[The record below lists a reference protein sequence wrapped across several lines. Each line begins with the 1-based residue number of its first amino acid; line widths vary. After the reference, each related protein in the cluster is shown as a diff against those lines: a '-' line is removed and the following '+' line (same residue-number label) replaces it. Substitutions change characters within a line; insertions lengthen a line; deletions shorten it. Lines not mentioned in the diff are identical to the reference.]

1 MGKHTD
7 QRDRTLCLARILYE
21 ETDEKHPMPMTEMIR
36 RLEEEGVAS
45 ERKSIY
51 RDLAAMNKQGFE
63 VAYRHGKT
71 GGWYLAGRP
80 LNLSELQTV
89 IDAVAVYR
97 WIPAALRASLLDK
110 LAGLFPRGQRQRRSG
125 RCWTASTPPCK
136 ASGHCVLS
144 RLCTTR
150 RGDGFSRSTLWWS
163 APRGC
168 CGLRRG
174 ITCWGGTIE
183 ANRWPSIA
191 RIGCLRCWSREC
203 PRRGP
208 IPTRHCGPQPPSASS
223 PTGGSGCG
231 FAAAALWRMKSSTVW
246 GQQSS

>member
-1 MGKHTD
+1 MPRKEGQKLKLL
-7 QRDRTLCLARILYE
+7 TLLEIFVR

-97 WIPAALRASLLDK
+97 WIPAALRASCR
-110 LAGLFPRGQRQRRSG
+110 PPQRR
-125 RCWTASTPPCK
+125 
-136 ASGHCVLS
+136 
-144 RLCTTR
+144 CTT
-150 RGDGFSRSTLWWS
+150 T
-163 APRGC
+163 
-168 CGLRRG
+168 
-174 ITCWGGTIE
+174 
-183 ANRWPSIA
+183 
-191 RIGCLRCWSREC
+191 
-203 PRRGP
+203 
-208 IPTRHCGPQPPSASS
+208 
-223 PTGGSGCG
+223 
-231 FAAAALWRMKSSTVW
+231 
-246 GQQSS
+246 

>member
-80 LNLSELQTV
+80 LNLSELQAV
-89 IDAVAVYR
+89 IDAVSVSF
-97 WIPAALRASLLDK
+97 PGDSAASCAARSRCR
-110 LAGLFPRGQRQRRSG
+110 PRG
-125 RCWTASTPPCK
+125 
-136 ASGHCVLS
+136 
-144 RLCTTR
+144 
-150 RGDGFSRSTLWWS
+150 
-163 APRGC
+163 
-168 CGLRRG
+168 
-174 ITCWGGTIE
+174 
-183 ANRWPSIA
+183 
-191 RIGCLRCWSREC
+191 
-203 PRRGP
+203 
-208 IPTRHCGPQPPSASS
+208 
-223 PTGGSGCG
+223 
-231 FAAAALWRMKSSTVW
+231 
-246 GQQSS
+246 

>member
-89 IDAVAVYR
+89 IDAVAGLPLDSSGAAGVSAGQAGR
-97 WIPAALRASLLDK
+97 ALSPGTARPAAPP
-110 LAGLFPRGQRQRRSG
+110 GL
-125 RCWTASTPPCK
+125 
-136 ASGHCVLS
+136 
-144 RLCTTR
+144 
-150 RGDGFSRSTLWWS
+150 
-163 APRGC
+163 
-168 CGLRRG
+168 
-174 ITCWGGTIE
+174 
-183 ANRWPSIA
+183 
-191 RIGCLRCWSREC
+191 
-203 PRRGP
+203 
-208 IPTRHCGPQPPSASS
+208 
-223 PTGGSGCG
+223 
-231 FAAAALWRMKSSTVW
+231 AAAPGGDSARGGPAGAGPRPHRPAKPAGTAFCLVCVRPGAETGFLGVHSG
-246 GQQSS
+246 GQPQGAAVV

>member
-80 LNLSELQTV
+80 LNLSELQAV

-110 LAGLFPRGQRQRRSG
+110 LAGLFPRGQRGQ
-125 RCWTASTPPCK
+125 
-136 ASGHCVLS
+136 
-144 RLCTTR
+144 
-150 RGDGFSRSTLWWS
+150 
-163 APRGC
+163 
-168 CGLRRG
+168 LRRPVSLPPQG
-174 ITCWGGTIE
+174 VTAPEEVRQVLDRVHT
-183 ANRWPSIA
+183 ALQSQRA
-191 RIGCLRCWSREC
+191 LRFVS
-203 PRRGP
+203 
-208 IPTRHCGPQPPSASS
+208 
-223 PTGGSGCG
+223 
-231 FAAAALWRMKSSTVW
+231 FV
-246 GQQSS
+246 